1 MCGEIMYIERLEEVI
16 NEEMLS
22 KYVLAKINSSLHCT
36 FTTKQN
42 VKEISLFVL
51 PSANKLQTTL
61 PSQVL
66 TVGAFPMN
74 MKVNKLRT
82 ARI

>member
-1 MCGEIMYIERLEEVI
+1 MYLERVEEVT

-36 FTTKQN
+36 FTTIAKQN

-74 MKVNKLRT
+74 IKVNKLRT